1 MVFKGNGES
10 MTIIQY
16 LRTVFIALGIAVA
29 LSGTYLFSE
38 ISSVK
43 TQFNDVVERNVRLL
57 STVSDL
63 RYYTVT
69 YRRFALDYGLTD
81 DKQAHR
87 DILVKIKRNDE
98 SVRGALTDMKT
109 LTVRDSNSDEVTTIE
124 TRLNGY
130 REMQNDYIRL
140 IDNGRIDDARRK
152 MLGPMLAPFDQIVD
166 NLASLQADLEAQAN
180 TIKAQESKKI
190 EQLIIIGIAVIVAL
204 IVLMVIVALL
214 LQNRIRGP
222 LSLLVTQMQRVES
235 GDLTQRLDLAQ
246 FNRDELGQAAN
257 TFDQM
262 QSSITHLIGSLIKGT
277 QRLQTVSN
285 ELSTQVTDTVN
296 SVEQQRSELSQLAS
310 AMTQMEST
318 FGEVASNTVAAAEHT
333 DKSREYAQQGRET
346 FEQSYQQS
354 VAAKDQ
360 VNEAS
365 QVIEALT
372 ADSENIGKVSEVIST
387 IAEQTNLLALNA
399 AIEAARA
406 GEAGRGFAV
415 VADEVRGLATK
426 TQSSTDEIN
435 QIIEGLQTKARQAY
449 QVMSDSQTLTQKG
462 LDDAKRAAEAI
473 ETINASTQQVS
484 EMTGAIA
491 TATEEQTTAAAD
503 LNQNVAAIH
512 RAAESLAETAEQT
525 RQAYER
531 LEKENASMSEQAQA
545 FRL

>member
-1 MVFKGNGES
+1 

-16 LRTVFIALGIAVA
+16 LRVVFLTLGVAVA
-29 LSGTYLFSE
+29 ASGAYLFSE
-38 ISSVK
+38 INTVK

-81 DKQAHR
+81 SRQEHR
-87 DILVKIKRNDE
+87 DILVKIERNDE
-98 SVRGALTDMKT
+98 AVSQALADMEV
-109 LTVRDSNSDEVTTIE
+109 LTVRDATSLAVTDIAD
-124 TRLNGY
+124 RLDAY
-130 REMQNDYIRL
+130 RQMQNDYISL
-140 IDNGRIDDARRK
+140 IDNGRIEDARRK
-152 MLGPMLAPFDQIVD
+152 MLGPMLAPFDQIVA
-166 NLASLQADLEAQAN
+166 NLATLQASIEDQAN
-180 TIKAQESKKI
+180 AIKTREANKI
-190 EQLIIIGIAVIVAL
+190 EQLVYIGIAVIIAL
-204 IVLMVIVALL
+204 IALMVGVALL
-214 LQNRIRGP
+214 LQQRIRGP
-222 LSLLVTQMQRVES
+222 LARLVTQMQRVES
-235 GDLTQRLDLAQ
+235 GDLTQRLSLDA
-246 FNRDELGQAAN
+246 FNRDELGQAAQ

-262 QSSITHLIGSLIKGT
+262 QSSVTALISALVKGT
-277 QRLQTVSN
+277 ERLQAVSD
-285 ELSTQVTDTVN
+285 ELSNQVTDTVR
-296 SVEQQRSELSQLAS
+296 SVEQQRGELSQLAS

-318 FGEVASNTVAAAEHT
+318 FGEVATNTVNAAEQT
-333 DKSREYAQQGRET
+333 DKSRDYAEQGRET

-354 VAAKDQ
+354 VAAQDQ
-360 VNEAS
+360 VNRAS
-365 QVIEALT
+365 QVIEALS
-372 ADSENIGKVSEVIST
+372 ADSESIGKVSEVIST

-449 QVMSDSQTLTQKG
+449 QVMTDSQTLTQKS

-473 ETINASTQQVS
+473 ETINAATQQVS

-491 TATEEQTTAAAD
+491 TATEEQTTAAGD
-503 LNQNVAAIH
+503 LNQNVSAIH
-512 RAAESLAETAEQT
+512 RAAESLAETAEKT
-525 RQAYER
+525 WDAYER
-531 LEKENASMSEQAQA
+531 LEKENASIREQAQA

>member
-1 MVFKGNGES
+1 

-16 LRTVFIALGIAVA
+16 LRVVFLALGIAVA
-29 LSGTYLFSE
+29 ASGAYLFSE
-38 ISSVK
+38 ISTVK
-43 TQFNDVVERNVRLL
+43 AQFNDVVERNVRLL

-81 DKQAHR
+81 DKQEHR
-87 DILVKIKRNDE
+87 DILVKIERNDQE
-98 SVRGALTDMKT
+98 VGEALDRMKALT
-109 LTVRDSNSDEVTTIE
+109 VTDNNTEAVATIE
-124 TRLNGY
+124 TRLNNY
-130 REMQNDYIRL
+130 SDMQNDYISL
-140 IDNGRIDDARRK
+140 IDNGRLGDARRK
-152 MLGPMLAPFDQIVD
+152 MLGPMLAPFDQIVA
-166 NLASLQADLEAQAN
+166 NLATLQETLEDQAN
-180 TIKAQESKKI
+180 AIKTRESEKI
-190 EQLIIIGIAVIVAL
+190 ERLIYIGIAVIVAL
-204 IVLMVIVALL
+204 IVLMAGVALL
-214 LQNRIRGP
+214 LQQRIRGP
-222 LSLLVTQMQRVES
+222 LAQLVTQMQRVES
-235 GDLTQRLDLAQ
+235 GDLTQRLDLDT
-246 FNRDELGQAAN
+246 FNRDELGQAAH
-257 TFDQM
+257 TFAQM
-262 QSSITHLIGSLIKGT
+262 QESITALIGSLVKGT
-277 QRLQTVSN
+277 QRLQTVSD
-285 ELSTQVTDTVN
+285 ELSTQVSHTVN
-296 SVEQQRSELSQLAS
+296 SVEQQRGELSQLAS

-318 FGEVASNTVAAAEHT
+318 FGEVASNTVNAAEHT
-333 DKSREYAQQGRET
+333 DKTREYAEQGRQT

-372 ADSENIGKVSEVIST
+372 EDSENIGKVSEVIST

-449 QVMSDSQTLTQKG
+449 KVMSDSQTLTQKG

-473 ETINASTQQVS
+473 DTINDATQQVS

-503 LNQNVAAIH
+503 LNQNVSVIH

-531 LEKENASMSEQAQA
+531 LEKENASIKEQAEA

>member
-1 MVFKGNGES
+1 

-16 LRTVFIALGIAVA
+16 LRVVFLALGIAVA
-29 LSGTYLFSE
+29 ASGAYLFSE
-38 ISSVK
+38 INTVK
-43 TQFNDVVERNVRLL
+43 AQFNDVVERNVRLL

-87 DILVKIKRNDE
+87 DILVKIERNDQE
-98 SVRGALTDMKT
+98 VGEALDRMKALT
-109 LTVRDSNSDEVTTIE
+109 VSDNNTEAVATIE
-124 TRLNGY
+124 TRLNNY
-130 REMQNDYIRL
+130 REMQNDYISL

-152 MLGPMLAPFDQIVD
+152 MLGPMLAPFDQIVA
-166 NLASLQADLEAQAN
+166 NLATLQQTLEDQAN
-180 TIKAQESKKI
+180 AIKTRESEKI
-190 EQLIIIGIAVIVAL
+190 ERLIYSGIAVIIAL
-204 IVLMVIVALL
+204 VVLMAGVALL
-214 LQNRIRGP
+214 LQQRIRGP
-222 LSLLVTQMQRVES
+222 LAKLVTQMQRVES
-235 GDLTQRLDLAQ
+235 GDLTQRLDLDT

-257 TFDQM
+257 TFAQM
-262 QSSITHLIGSLIKGT
+262 QESITELIGSLVKGT
-277 QRLQTVSN
+277 KRLQTVSD
-285 ELSTQVTDTVN
+285 ELSTQVSHTVN
-296 SVEQQRSELSQLAS
+296 SVEQQRGELSQLAS

-318 FGEVASNTVAAAEHT
+318 FGEVASNTVNAAEHT
-333 DKSREYAQQGRET
+333 DKSREYAEQGRQT

-372 ADSENIGKVSEVIST
+372 EDSENIGKVSEVIST

-449 QVMSDSQTLTQKG
+449 KVMSDSQTLTQKG
-462 LDDAKRAAEAI
+462 LDDAKHAAEAI
-473 ETINASTQQVS
+473 NTINDATQQVS
-484 EMTGAIA
+484 EMIGAIA

-503 LNQNVAAIH
+503 LNQNVSAIH
-512 RAAESLAETAEQT
+512 QAAESLAETAEQT

-531 LEKENASMSEQAQA
+531 LEKENASIKEQAEA

>member
-1 MVFKGNGES
+1 

-16 LRTVFIALGIAVA
+16 LRVVFLALGIAVA
-29 LSGTYLFSE
+29 ASGSYLFSE
-38 ISSVK
+38 INTVK
-43 TQFNDVVERNVRLL
+43 AQFNDVVERNVRLL

-63 RYYTVT
+63 RYFTVT

-87 DILVKIKRNDE
+87 DILVKIERNDQE
-98 SVRGALTDMKT
+98 VGEALDKMKALT
-109 LTVRDSNSDEVTTIE
+109 VSDSNTEAVDTIE
-124 TRLNGY
+124 TRLNNY
-130 REMQNDYIRL
+130 RDMQNDYISL
-140 IDNGRIDDARRK
+140 IDNGRLDDARRK
-152 MLGPMLAPFDQIVD
+152 MLGPMLAPFDQIVA
-166 NLASLQADLEAQAN
+166 NLATLQETLEDQAN
-180 TIKAQESKKI
+180 AIKTRESEKI
-190 EQLIIIGIAVIVAL
+190 ERLIYIGIAVIVAL
-204 IVLMVIVALL
+204 IVLMAGVALL
-214 LQNRIRGP
+214 LQQRIRGP
-222 LSLLVTQMQRVES
+222 LAQLVTQMQRVES
-235 GDLTQRLDLAQ
+235 GDLTQRLDLDT

-257 TFDQM
+257 TFAQM
-262 QSSITHLIGSLIKGT
+262 QESITDLIGSLVKGT
-277 QRLQTVSN
+277 KRLQTVSD
-285 ELSTQVTDTVN
+285 ELSTQVSHTVN
-296 SVEQQRSELSQLAS
+296 SVEQQRGELSQLAS

-318 FGEVASNTVAAAEHT
+318 FGEVASNTVNAAEHT
-333 DKSREYAQQGRET
+333 DKTREYAEQGRQT

-372 ADSENIGKVSEVIST
+372 EDSENIGKVSEVIST

-449 QVMSDSQTLTQKG
+449 KVMSDSQTLTQKG

-473 ETINASTQQVS
+473 DTINDATQQVS

-503 LNQNVAAIH
+503 LNQNVSAIH

-531 LEKENASMSEQAQA
+531 LEKENASIKEQAEA
-545 FRL
+545 FRLG

>member
-1 MVFKGNGES
+1 

-16 LRTVFIALGIAVA
+16 LRVVFLALGIAVA
-29 LSGTYLFSE
+29 ASGAYLFSE
-38 ISSVK
+38 INTVK
-43 TQFNDVVERNVRLL
+43 AQFNDVVERNVRLL

-87 DILVKIKRNDE
+87 DILVKIERNDQE
-98 SVRGALTDMKT
+98 VGEALDRMKALT
-109 LTVRDSNSDEVTTIE
+109 VSDNNTEAVATIE
-124 TRLNGY
+124 TRLNNY
-130 REMQNDYIRL
+130 REMQNDYISL

-152 MLGPMLAPFDQIVD
+152 MLGPMLAPFDQIVA
-166 NLASLQADLEAQAN
+166 NLATLQQTLEDQAN
-180 TIKAQESKKI
+180 AIKTRESEKI
-190 EQLIIIGIAVIVAL
+190 ERLIYIGIAVIIAL
-204 IVLMVIVALL
+204 VVLMAGVALL
-214 LQNRIRGP
+214 LQQRIRGP
-222 LSLLVTQMQRVES
+222 LAKLVTQMQRVES
-235 GDLTQRLDLAQ
+235 GDLTQRLDLDT

-257 TFDQM
+257 TFAQM
-262 QSSITHLIGSLIKGT
+262 QESITELIGSLVKGT
-277 QRLQTVSN
+277 KRLQTVSD
-285 ELSTQVTDTVN
+285 ELSTQVSHTVN
-296 SVEQQRSELSQLAS
+296 SVEQQRGELSQLAS

-318 FGEVASNTVAAAEHT
+318 FGEVASNTVNAAEHT
-333 DKSREYAQQGRET
+333 DKSREYAEQGRQT

-372 ADSENIGKVSEVIST
+372 EDSENIGKVSEVIST

-449 QVMSDSQTLTQKG
+449 KVMSDSQTLTQKG
-462 LDDAKRAAEAI
+462 LDDAKHAAEAI
-473 ETINASTQQVS
+473 NTINDATQQVS

-503 LNQNVAAIH
+503 LNQNVSAIH
-512 RAAESLAETAEQT
+512 QAAESLAETAEQT

-531 LEKENASMSEQAQA
+531 LEKENASIKEQAEA

>member
-1 MVFKGNGES
+1 

-16 LRTVFIALGIAVA
+16 LRVVFLALGIAVA
-29 LSGTYLFSE
+29 ASGAYLFSE
-38 ISSVK
+38 INTVK
-43 TQFNDVVERNVRLL
+43 AQFNDVVERNVRLL

-87 DILVKIKRNDE
+87 DILVKIERNDQE
-98 SVRGALTDMKT
+98 VGEALDRMKALT
-109 LTVRDSNSDEVTTIE
+109 VSDSNTEAVATIE
-124 TRLNGY
+124 TRLNNY
-130 REMQNDYIRL
+130 REMQNDYISL

-152 MLGPMLAPFDQIVD
+152 MLGPMLAPFDQIVA
-166 NLASLQADLEAQAN
+166 NLATLQQTLEDQAN
-180 TIKAQESKKI
+180 AIKTRESEKI
-190 EQLIIIGIAVIVAL
+190 ERLIYIGIAVIIAL
-204 IVLMVIVALL
+204 VVLMAGVALL
-214 LQNRIRGP
+214 LQQRIRGP
-222 LSLLVTQMQRVES
+222 LAKLVTQMQRVES
-235 GDLTQRLDLAQ
+235 GDLTQRLDLDT

-257 TFDQM
+257 TFAQM
-262 QSSITHLIGSLIKGT
+262 QESITELIGSLVKGT
-277 QRLQTVSN
+277 KRLQTVSD
-285 ELSTQVTDTVN
+285 ELSTQVSHTVN
-296 SVEQQRSELSQLAS
+296 SVEQQRGELSQLAS

-318 FGEVASNTVAAAEHT
+318 FGEVASNTVNAAEYT
-333 DKSREYAQQGRET
+333 DKSREYAEQGRQT

-372 ADSENIGKVSEVIST
+372 EDSENIGKVSEVIST

-449 QVMSDSQTLTQKG
+449 KVMSDSQTLTQKG
-462 LDDAKRAAEAI
+462 LDDAKHAAEAI
-473 ETINASTQQVS
+473 NTINDATQQVS

-503 LNQNVAAIH
+503 LNQNVSAIH
-512 RAAESLAETAEQT
+512 QAAESLAETAEQT

-531 LEKENASMSEQAQA
+531 LEKENASIKDQAEA

>member
-1 MVFKGNGES
+1 

-16 LRTVFIALGIAVA
+16 LRVVFLALGIAVA
-29 LSGTYLFSE
+29 ASGAYLFSE
-38 ISSVK
+38 INTVK
-43 TQFNDVVERNVRLL
+43 AQFNDVVERNVRLL

-87 DILVKIKRNDE
+87 DILVKIERNDQE
-98 SVRGALTDMKT
+98 VGEALDRMKALT
-109 LTVRDSNSDEVTTIE
+109 VSDSNTEAVATIE
-124 TRLNGY
+124 TRLNNY
-130 REMQNDYIRL
+130 REMQNDYISL

-152 MLGPMLAPFDQIVD
+152 MLGPMLAPFDQIVA
-166 NLASLQADLEAQAN
+166 NLATLQQTLEDQAN
-180 TIKAQESKKI
+180 AIKTRESEKI
-190 EQLIIIGIAVIVAL
+190 ERLIYIGIAVIIAL
-204 IVLMVIVALL
+204 VVLMACVALL
-214 LQNRIRGP
+214 LQQRIRGP
-222 LSLLVTQMQRVES
+222 LAKLVTQMQRVES
-235 GDLTQRLDLAQ
+235 GDLTQRLDLDT

-257 TFDQM
+257 TFAQM
-262 QSSITHLIGSLIKGT
+262 QESITELIGSLVKGT
-277 QRLQTVSN
+277 KRLQTVSD
-285 ELSTQVTDTVN
+285 ELSTQVSHTVN
-296 SVEQQRSELSQLAS
+296 SVEQQRGELSQLAS

-318 FGEVASNTVAAAEHT
+318 FGEVASNTVNAAEHT
-333 DKSREYAQQGRET
+333 DKSREYAEQGRQT

-372 ADSENIGKVSEVIST
+372 EDSENIGKVSEVIST

-449 QVMSDSQTLTQKG
+449 KVMSDSQTLTQKG
-462 LDDAKRAAEAI
+462 LDDAKHAAEAI
-473 ETINASTQQVS
+473 NTINDATQQVS

-503 LNQNVAAIH
+503 LNQNVSAIH
-512 RAAESLAETAEQT
+512 QAAESLAQTAEQT

-531 LEKENASMSEQAQA
+531 LEKENASIKEQAEA

>member
-1 MVFKGNGES
+1 

-16 LRTVFIALGIAVA
+16 LRVVFLVLGMAVA
-29 LSGTYLFSE
+29 ASGAYLFSQ
-38 ISSVK
+38 INTVK
-43 TQFNDVVERNVRLL
+43 AQFNDVVERNVRLL

-87 DILVKIKRNDE
+87 DILVKIERNDQE
-98 SVRGALTDMKT
+98 VGEALDRMKALT
-109 LTVRDSNSDEVTTIE
+109 VSDSNTEAVATIE
-124 TRLNGY
+124 TRLNNY
-130 REMQNDYIRL
+130 REMQNDYISL

-152 MLGPMLAPFDQIVD
+152 MLGPMLAPFDQIVA
-166 NLASLQADLEAQAN
+166 NLATLQQTLEDQAN
-180 TIKAQESKKI
+180 AIKTRESEKI
-190 EQLIIIGIAVIVAL
+190 ERLIYIGIAVIIAL
-204 IVLMVIVALL
+204 VVLMAGVALL
-214 LQNRIRGP
+214 LQQRIRGP
-222 LSLLVTQMQRVES
+222 LAKLVTQMQRVES
-235 GDLTQRLDLAQ
+235 GDLTQRLDLDT

-257 TFDQM
+257 TFAQM
-262 QSSITHLIGSLIKGT
+262 QESITELIGSLVKGT
-277 QRLQTVSN
+277 KRLQTVSD
-285 ELSTQVTDTVN
+285 ELSTQVSHTVN
-296 SVEQQRSELSQLAS
+296 SVEQQRGELSQLAS

-318 FGEVASNTVAAAEHT
+318 FGEVASNTVNAAEHT
-333 DKSREYAQQGRET
+333 DKSREYAEQGRQT

-372 ADSENIGKVSEVIST
+372 EDSENIGKVSEVIST

-449 QVMSDSQTLTQKG
+449 KVMSDSQTLTQKG
-462 LDDAKRAAEAI
+462 LDDAKHAAEAI
-473 ETINASTQQVS
+473 NTINDATQQVS

-503 LNQNVAAIH
+503 LNRNVSAIH
-512 RAAESLAETAEQT
+512 QAAESLAETAEQT

-531 LEKENASMSEQAQA
+531 LEKENASIKEQAEA

>member
-1 MVFKGNGES
+1 

-16 LRTVFIALGIAVA
+16 LRVVFLALGIAVA
-29 LSGTYLFSE
+29 ASGAYLFSE
-38 ISSVK
+38 INTVK
-43 TQFNDVVERNVRLL
+43 AQFNDVVERNVRLL

-87 DILVKIKRNDE
+87 DILVKIERNDQE
-98 SVRGALTDMKT
+98 VGEALDRMKALT
-109 LTVRDSNSDEVTTIE
+109 VSDSNTEAVATIE
-124 TRLNGY
+124 TRLNNY
-130 REMQNDYIRL
+130 REMQNDYISL

-152 MLGPMLAPFDQIVD
+152 MLGPMLAPFDQIVA
-166 NLASLQADLEAQAN
+166 NLATLQQTLEDQAN
-180 TIKAQESKKI
+180 AIKTRESEKI
-190 EQLIIIGIAVIVAL
+190 ERLIYSGIAVIIAL
-204 IVLMVIVALL
+204 VVLMAGVALL
-214 LQNRIRGP
+214 LQQRIRGP
-222 LSLLVTQMQRVES
+222 LAKLVTQMQRVES
-235 GDLTQRLDLAQ
+235 GDLTQRLDLDT

-257 TFDQM
+257 TFAQM
-262 QSSITHLIGSLIKGT
+262 QESITELIGSLVKGT
-277 QRLQTVSN
+277 KRLQTVSD
-285 ELSTQVTDTVN
+285 ELSTQVSHTVN
-296 SVEQQRSELSQLAS
+296 SVEQQRGELSQLAS

-318 FGEVASNTVAAAEHT
+318 FGEVASNTVNAAEHT
-333 DKSREYAQQGRET
+333 DKSREYAEQGRQT

-372 ADSENIGKVSEVIST
+372 EDSENIGKVSEVIST

-449 QVMSDSQTLTQKG
+449 KVMSDSQTLTQKG
-462 LDDAKRAAEAI
+462 LDDAKHAAEAI
-473 ETINASTQQVS
+473 NTINDATQQVS

-503 LNQNVAAIH
+503 LNQNVSAIH
-512 RAAESLAETAEQT
+512 QAAESLAETAEQT

-531 LEKENASMSEQAQA
+531 LEKENASIKEQAEA

>member
-1 MVFKGNGES
+1 

-16 LRTVFIALGIAVA
+16 LRVVFLALGIAVA
-29 LSGTYLFSE
+29 ASGAYLFSE
-38 ISSVK
+38 INTVK
-43 TQFNDVVERNVRLL
+43 AQFNDVVERNVRLL

-87 DILVKIKRNDE
+87 DILVKIERNDQE
-98 SVRGALTDMKT
+98 VGEALDRMKALT
-109 LTVRDSNSDEVTTIE
+109 VSDNNTEAVATIE
-124 TRLNGY
+124 TRLNNY
-130 REMQNDYIRL
+130 REMQNDYISL

-152 MLGPMLAPFDQIVD
+152 MLGPMLAPFDQIVA
-166 NLASLQADLEAQAN
+166 NLATLQQTLEDQAN
-180 TIKAQESKKI
+180 AIKTRESEKI
-190 EQLIIIGIAVIVAL
+190 ERLIYSGIAVIIAL
-204 IVLMVIVALL
+204 VVLMAGVALL
-214 LQNRIRGP
+214 LQQRIRGP
-222 LSLLVTQMQRVES
+222 LAKLVTQMQRVES
-235 GDLTQRLDLAQ
+235 GDLTQRLDLDT

-257 TFDQM
+257 TFAQM
-262 QSSITHLIGSLIKGT
+262 QESITELIGSLVKGT
-277 QRLQTVSN
+277 KRLQTVSD
-285 ELSTQVTDTVN
+285 ELSTQVSHTVN
-296 SVEQQRSELSQLAS
+296 SVEQQRGELSQLAS

-318 FGEVASNTVAAAEHT
+318 FGEVASNTVNAAEHT
-333 DKSREYAQQGRET
+333 DKSREYAEQGRQT

-372 ADSENIGKVSEVIST
+372 EDSENIGKVSEVIST

-449 QVMSDSQTLTQKG
+449 KVMSDSQTLTQKG
-462 LDDAKRAAEAI
+462 LDDAKHAAEAI
-473 ETINASTQQVS
+473 NTINDATQQVS

-503 LNQNVAAIH
+503 LNQNVSAIH
-512 RAAESLAETAEQT
+512 QAAESLAETAEQT

-531 LEKENASMSEQAQA
+531 LEKENASIKEQAEA

>member
-1 MVFKGNGES
+1 

-16 LRTVFIALGIAVA
+16 LRVVFLALGIAVA
-29 LSGTYLFSE
+29 ASGSYLFSE
-38 ISSVK
+38 INTVK
-43 TQFNDVVERNVRLL
+43 AQFNDVVERNVRLL

-63 RYYTVT
+63 RYFTVT

-87 DILVKIKRNDE
+87 DILVKIERNDQE
-98 SVRGALTDMKT
+98 VGEALDKMKALT
-109 LTVRDSNSDEVTTIE
+109 VSDSNTEAVDTIE
-124 TRLNGY
+124 TRLNNY
-130 REMQNDYIRL
+130 RDMQNDYISL
-140 IDNGRIDDARRK
+140 IDNGRLDDARRK
-152 MLGPMLAPFDQIVD
+152 MLGPMLAPFDQIVA
-166 NLASLQADLEAQAN
+166 NLATLQETLEDQAN
-180 TIKAQESKKI
+180 AIKTRESEKI
-190 EQLIIIGIAVIVAL
+190 ERLIYIGIAVIVAL
-204 IVLMVIVALL
+204 IVLMAGVALL
-214 LQNRIRGP
+214 LQQRIRGP
-222 LSLLVTQMQRVES
+222 LAQLVTQMQRVES
-235 GDLTQRLDLAQ
+235 GDLTQRLDLDT

-257 TFDQM
+257 TFAQM
-262 QSSITHLIGSLIKGT
+262 QESITALIGSLVKGT
-277 QRLQTVSN
+277 QRLQTVSD
-285 ELSTQVTDTVN
+285 ELSTQVSHTVN
-296 SVEQQRSELSQLAS
+296 SVEQQRGELSQLAS

-318 FGEVASNTVAAAEHT
+318 FGEVASNTVNAAEHT
-333 DKSREYAQQGRET
+333 DKTREYAEQGRQT

-372 ADSENIGKVSEVIST
+372 EDSENIGKVSEVIST

-449 QVMSDSQTLTQKG
+449 KVMSDSQTLTQKG

-473 ETINASTQQVS
+473 DTINDATQQVS

-503 LNQNVAAIH
+503 LNQNVSAIH

-531 LEKENASMSEQAQA
+531 LEKENASIKEQAEA
-545 FRL
+545 FRLG

>member
-1 MVFKGNGES
+1 

-16 LRTVFIALGIAVA
+16 LRVVFLALGIAVA
-29 LSGTYLFSE
+29 ASGAYLFSE
-38 ISSVK
+38 INTVK
-43 TQFNDVVERNVRLL
+43 AQFNDVVERNVRLL

-87 DILVKIKRNDE
+87 DILVKIERNDQE
-98 SVRGALTDMKT
+98 VGEALDRMKALT
-109 LTVRDSNSDEVTTIE
+109 VSDNNTEAVATIE
-124 TRLNGY
+124 TRLNNY
-130 REMQNDYIRL
+130 REMQNDYISL

-152 MLGPMLAPFDQIVD
+152 MLGPMLAPFDQIVA
-166 NLASLQADLEAQAN
+166 NLATLQQTLEDQAN
-180 TIKAQESKKI
+180 AIKTRESEKI
-190 EQLIIIGIAVIVAL
+190 ERLIYSGIAVIIAL
-204 IVLMVIVALL
+204 VVLMAGVALL
-214 LQNRIRGP
+214 LQQRIRGP
-222 LSLLVTQMQRVES
+222 LAKLVTQMQRVES
-235 GDLTQRLDLAQ
+235 GDLTQRLDLDT

-257 TFDQM
+257 TFAQM
-262 QSSITHLIGSLIKGT
+262 QESITELIGSLVKGT
-277 QRLQTVSN
+277 KRLQTVSD
-285 ELSTQVTDTVN
+285 ELSTQVSLTVN
-296 SVEQQRSELSQLAS
+296 SVEQQRGELSQLAS

-318 FGEVASNTVAAAEHT
+318 FGEVASNTVNAAEHT
-333 DKSREYAQQGRET
+333 DKSREYAEQGRQT

-372 ADSENIGKVSEVIST
+372 EDSENIGKVSEVIST

-449 QVMSDSQTLTQKG
+449 KVMSDSQTLTQKG

-473 ETINASTQQVS
+473 DTINDATQQVS

-503 LNQNVAAIH
+503 LNQNVSAIH

-531 LEKENASMSEQAQA
+531 LEKENASIKEQAEA

>member
-1 MVFKGNGES
+1 

-16 LRTVFIALGIAVA
+16 LRVVFLALGIAVA
-29 LSGTYLFSE
+29 ASGAYLFSE
-38 ISSVK
+38 INTVK
-43 TQFNDVVERNVRLL
+43 AQFNDVVERNVRLL

-87 DILVKIKRNDE
+87 DILVKIERNDQE
-98 SVRGALTDMKT
+98 VGEALDRMKALT
-109 LTVRDSNSDEVTTIE
+109 VSDSNTEAVATIE
-124 TRLNGY
+124 TRLNNY
-130 REMQNDYIRL
+130 REMQNDYISL

-152 MLGPMLAPFDQIVD
+152 MLGPMLAPFDQIVA
-166 NLASLQADLEAQAN
+166 NLATLQQTLEDQAN
-180 TIKAQESKKI
+180 AIKTRESEKI
-190 EQLIIIGIAVIVAL
+190 ERLIYIGIAVIIAL
-204 IVLMVIVALL
+204 VVLMAGVALL
-214 LQNRIRGP
+214 LQQRIRGP
-222 LSLLVTQMQRVES
+222 LAKLVTQMQRVES
-235 GDLTQRLDLAQ
+235 GDLTQRLDLDT

-257 TFDQM
+257 TFAQM
-262 QSSITHLIGSLIKGT
+262 QESITELIGSLVKGT
-277 QRLQTVSN
+277 KRLQTVSD
-285 ELSTQVTDTVN
+285 ELSTQVSHTVN
-296 SVEQQRSELSQLAS
+296 SVEQQRGELSQLAS

-318 FGEVASNTVAAAEHT
+318 FGEVASNTVNAAEHT
-333 DKSREYAQQGRET
+333 DKSREYAEQGRQT

-372 ADSENIGKVSEVIST
+372 EDSENIGKVSEVIST

-449 QVMSDSQTLTQKG
+449 KVMSDSQTLTQKG

-473 ETINASTQQVS
+473 DTINDATQQVS

-503 LNQNVAAIH
+503 LNQNVSAIH

-531 LEKENASMSEQAQA
+531 LEKENASIKEQAEA

>member
-1 MVFKGNGES
+1 

-16 LRTVFIALGIAVA
+16 LRVVFLALGIAVA
-29 LSGTYLFSE
+29 ASGSYLFSE
-38 ISSVK
+38 INTVK
-43 TQFNDVVERNVRLL
+43 AQFNDVVERNVRLL

-63 RYYTVT
+63 RYFTVT

-87 DILVKIKRNDE
+87 DILVKIERNDQE
-98 SVRGALTDMKT
+98 VGEALDKMKALT
-109 LTVRDSNSDEVTTIE
+109 VSDSNTEAVDTIE
-124 TRLNGY
+124 TRLNNY
-130 REMQNDYIRL
+130 RDMQNDYISL
-140 IDNGRIDDARRK
+140 IDNGRLDDARRK
-152 MLGPMLAPFDQIVD
+152 MLGPMLAPFDQIVA
-166 NLASLQADLEAQAN
+166 NLATLQETLEDQAN
-180 TIKAQESKKI
+180 AIKTRESEKI
-190 EQLIIIGIAVIVAL
+190 ERLIYIGIAVIVAL
-204 IVLMVIVALL
+204 IVLMAGVALL
-214 LQNRIRGP
+214 LQQRIRGP
-222 LSLLVTQMQRVES
+222 LAQLVTQMQRVES
-235 GDLTQRLDLAQ
+235 GDLTQRLDLNA

-257 TFDQM
+257 TFAQM
-262 QSSITHLIGSLIKGT
+262 QESITDLIGSLVKGT
-277 QRLQTVSN
+277 KRLQTVSD
-285 ELSTQVTDTVN
+285 ELSTQVSHTVN
-296 SVEQQRSELSQLAS
+296 SVEQQRGELSQLAS

-318 FGEVASNTVAAAEHT
+318 FGEVASNTVNAAEHT
-333 DKSREYAQQGRET
+333 DKTREYAEQGRQT

-372 ADSENIGKVSEVIST
+372 EDSENIGKVSEVIST

-449 QVMSDSQTLTQKG
+449 KVMSDSQTLTQKG

-473 ETINASTQQVS
+473 DTINDATQQVS

-503 LNQNVAAIH
+503 LNQNVSAIH

-531 LEKENASMSEQAQA
+531 LEKENASIKEQAEA
-545 FRL
+545 FRLG